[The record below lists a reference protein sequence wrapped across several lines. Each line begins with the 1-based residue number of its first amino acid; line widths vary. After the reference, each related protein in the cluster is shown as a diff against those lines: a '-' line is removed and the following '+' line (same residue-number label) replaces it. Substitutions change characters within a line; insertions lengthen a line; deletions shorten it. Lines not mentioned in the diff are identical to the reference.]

1 MAAHLSHI
9 FRHIP
14 QIGNVVYAW
23 WAAMH
28 SRIDFVAL
36 VDDKPEPLAIDIASR
51 MAEEIRAI
59 ESAANRFNPDSEL
72 SRARAAAAE
81 KPTVISN
88 RLAEILDFAIKS
100 HARSLG
106 FFDITVGSLNHSA
119 DTINS
124 VELSL
129 DNSTLF
135 LNQSDVCLDL
145 SGMLKGYALEAIRP
159 ILSDAGIDHALVNFG
174 NSSVMA
180 IGNAPS
186 ADGWN
191 VAFADSDGSGISL
204 HDECLTT
211 SGNNSPG
218 RRHIVNPTTGSMV
231 EGVGQVAV
239 VTPDAASG
247 EVLSTALFAAGTD
260 TAIQQA
266 IAANFAHSRIIS
278 Q

>member
-36 VDDKPEPLAIDIASR
+36 VDDKPEPLSIDIASR

-88 RLAEILDFAIKS
+88 RLAGILDFAIKS

-159 ILSDAGIDHALVNFG
+159 ILSDAGIDNALVNFG

-266 IAANFAHSRIIS
+266 IAANIAHSRIIS

>member
-1 MAAHLSHI
+1 
-9 FRHIP
+9 
-14 QIGNVVYAW
+14 
-23 WAAMH
+23 MH

-51 MAEEIRAI
+51 MAEEIRAR

-72 SRARAAAAE
+72 SRARAATAE

-88 RLAEILDFAIKS
+88 RLAGILDFAIKS

-119 DTINS
+119 NTINS

-159 ILSDAGIDHALVNFG
+159 ILSDAGIDNALVNFG

>member
-1 MAAHLSHI
+1 
-9 FRHIP
+9 
-14 QIGNVVYAW
+14 
-23 WAAMH
+23 MH

-72 SRARAAAAE
+72 SRVRATAAE

-88 RLAEILDFAIKS
+88 RLAGILDFAIKS

-119 DTINS
+119 NTINS

-135 LNQSDVCLDL
+135 LNKSDVCLDL

-159 ILSDAGIDHALVNFG
+159 ILSDAGIDNALVNFG
-174 NSSVMA
+174 NSSAMA

-260 TAIQQA
+260 TAIRQT

>member
-1 MAAHLSHI
+1 
-9 FRHIP
+9 
-14 QIGNVVYAW
+14 
-23 WAAMH
+23 
-28 SRIDFVAL
+28 
-36 VDDKPEPLAIDIASR
+36 

-72 SRARAAAAE
+72 SRVRATAAE

-88 RLAEILDFAIKS
+88 RLAGILDFAIKS

-119 DTINS
+119 NTINS

-135 LNQSDVCLDL
+135 LNKSDVCLDL
-145 SGMLKGYALEAIRP
+145 SGMLKGYALETIRP
-159 ILSDAGIDHALVNFG
+159 ILSDAGIDNALVNFG

-260 TAIQQA
+260 TAIRQT

>member
-36 VDDKPEPLAIDIASR
+36 VDDKPEPLSIDIASR

-88 RLAEILDFAIKS
+88 RLAGILDFAIKS

-119 DTINS
+119 NTINS

-159 ILSDAGIDHALVNFG
+159 ILSDAGIDNALVNFG

-266 IAANFAHSRIIS
+266 IAANFTHSRIIS

>member
-72 SRARAAAAE
+72 SRVRATAAE

-88 RLAEILDFAIKS
+88 RLAGILDFAIKS

-119 DTINS
+119 NTINS

-135 LNQSDVCLDL
+135 LNKSDVCLDL
-145 SGMLKGYALEAIRP
+145 SGMLKGYALETIRP

-218 RRHIVNPTTGSMV
+218 RHHIVNPTTGSRP
-231 EGVGQVAV
+231 EPTLPYSKPLQP
-239 VTPDAASG
+239 T
-247 EVLSTALFAAGTD
+247 LLTT
-260 TAIQQA
+260 
-266 IAANFAHSRIIS
+266 
-278 Q
+278 

>member
-1 MAAHLSHI
+1 
-9 FRHIP
+9 
-14 QIGNVVYAW
+14 
-23 WAAMH
+23 
-28 SRIDFVAL
+28 
-36 VDDKPEPLAIDIASR
+36 
-51 MAEEIRAI
+51 
-59 ESAANRFNPDSEL
+59 
-72 SRARAAAAE
+72 
-81 KPTVISN
+81 
-88 RLAEILDFAIKS
+88 
-100 HARSLG
+100 
-106 FFDITVGSLNHSA
+106 
-119 DTINS
+119 
-124 VELSL
+124 
-129 DNSTLF
+129 
-135 LNQSDVCLDL
+135 
-145 SGMLKGYALEAIRP
+145 
-159 ILSDAGIDHALVNFG
+159 
-174 NSSVMA
+174 MA

>member
-36 VDDKPEPLAIDIASR
+36 VDDKPEALAIDIASR

-72 SRARAAAAE
+72 SRVRAAAAE

-88 RLAEILDFAIKS
+88 RLAGILDFAIKS

-135 LNQSDVCLDL
+135 LNKSDVCLDL

-159 ILSDAGIDHALVNFG
+159 ILSDAGIDNALVNFG

-231 EGVGQVAV
+231 EGEGQVAV

>member
-36 VDDKPEPLAIDIASR
+36 VDDKPEHLAIDIASR

-88 RLAEILDFAIKS
+88 RLAGILDFAIKS

-145 SGMLKGYALEAIRP
+145 SGLLKGYALEAIRP
-159 ILSDAGIDHALVNFG
+159 ILSDAGIDNALVNFG